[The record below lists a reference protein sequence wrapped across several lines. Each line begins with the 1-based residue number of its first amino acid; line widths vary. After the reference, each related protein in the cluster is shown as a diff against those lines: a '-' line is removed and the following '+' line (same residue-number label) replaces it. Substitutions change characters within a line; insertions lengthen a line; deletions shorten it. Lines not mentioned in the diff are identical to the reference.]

1 MSLTKKK
8 WETFQNEKIFHF
20 IRGVHSILLYNL
32 SEVYSIQHHVTKF
45 VSDLRQLGGFLR
57 ALRFPPP
64 IKLIGNDITEIL
76 LKVTINTIT
85 LT

>member
-8 WETFQNEKIFHF
+8 WETYQNEKIFQF

-32 SEVYSIQHHVTKF
+32 SDVYSIQHHVIKF

-64 IKLIGNDITEIL
+64 IKLIGNDKTEIL
-76 LKVTINTIT
+76 LKVTLNTIT

>member
-8 WETFQNEKIFHF
+8 WETYQNEKIFQF

-32 SEVYSIQHHVTKF
+32 SEVYSIQHHVIKF

-64 IKLIGNDITEIL
+64 IKLIGMI
-76 LKVTINTIT
+76 
-85 LT
+85 

>member
-8 WETFQNEKIFHF
+8 WETYQNEKIFQF

-32 SEVYSIQHHVTKF
+32 SEVYSIQHHVIKF
-45 VSDLRQLGGFLR
+45 VSDLRQLGGFLP

-64 IKLIGNDITEIL
+64 IKLIGNDKTEIL

>member
-8 WETFQNEKIFHF
+8 WEIYQNEKIFQF

-32 SEVYSIQHHVTKF
+32 SDVYSIQHHVIKF
-45 VSDLRQLGGFLR
+45 VSDLRQLGGFLQ
-57 ALRFPPP
+57 ALRFPQP
-64 IKLIGNDITEIL
+64 IKLIGNDKTEIL
-76 LKVTINTIT
+76 LKVTLNTIT